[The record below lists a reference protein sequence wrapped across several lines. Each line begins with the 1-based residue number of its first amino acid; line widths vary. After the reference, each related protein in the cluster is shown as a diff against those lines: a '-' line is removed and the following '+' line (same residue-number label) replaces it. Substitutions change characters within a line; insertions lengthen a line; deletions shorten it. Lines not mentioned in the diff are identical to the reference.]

1 MPLALLVPRRLVMGL
16 TLLLA
21 SACSLGAG
29 RAPDATPTPVAVAG
43 TLLDWDASSEQLTIR
58 WRPAAGVTT
67 VRVPT
72 TSWGLLEPDVM
83 SETGVRAVRWD
94 PRSGTLELGT
104 SGSAEVVEVRVTPRR
119 S

>member
-1 MPLALLVPRRLVMGL
+1 MVEVF
-16 TLLLA
+16 
-21 SACSLGAG
+21 
-29 RAPDATPTPVAVAG
+29 ATPTPVAVAG
-43 TLLDWDASSEQLTIR
+43 TLLDWDTTSEELTIR

-72 TSWGLLEPDVM
+72 TSWGLLEPVVT

-94 PRSGTLELGT
+94 PRSGTLELGP
-104 SGSAEVVEVRVTPRR
+104 SSAAEVVEVRITPRR